1 MVVGQPGRSSDNLM
15 IYISIDND
23 HQGELA
29 LSLIRKY
36 EFASEDIT
44 FISHISKRNVTIP
57 ASDFKIKTIAGHPLS
72 SGSGYKN
79 PMSYV
84 RAISHHRLL
93 DRILKFNNDD
103 ILIIITEY
111 QINNALLAKKMKHT
125 GGKVYLFDEGIGFYF
140 NNSPFHLS
148 HTSFID
154 HIFLFAY
161 NLAFKS
167 LNIPAYAKKGF
178 EGKMYV
184 RIRDKYIDFICSRM
198 RLPIDR
204 TAPVIGY
211 RNFLTSELA
220 DLPKKNNEAIFF
232 ANNLESFGL
241 EKEELI
247 ISQKAL
253 IKMAKTFSKVYLKIH
268 PSDWVARNKV
278 YHFYI
283 QIIVEHKNIE
293 LIDNSI
299 SGNDAIRKI
308 RPKIVVGAMGAVMFD
323 AFFFHCQPIFLF
335 HLLPSV
341 KSFGVCEFTLKNLG
355 YHYIETIEQ
364 ITPNYFSNVEIST
377 LIFDDAKIWP
387 INSQKILSTNS

>member
-1 MVVGQPGRSSDNLM
+1 M

-36 EFASEDIT
+36 EFSIQDVT
-44 FISHISKRNVTIP
+44 FISHISKRNITIP
-57 ASDFKIKTIAGHPLS
+57 ASNFKIKTIAGHPLS
-72 SGSGYKN
+72 GGSGYKN

-93 DRILKFNNDD
+93 ERMFKFNNDD

-111 QINNALLAKKMKHT
+111 QINNALLARKMKHA

-140 NNSPFHLS
+140 NNSSFHLS
-148 HTSFID
+148 QTSYVD
-154 HIFLFAY
+154 RIFLIAY

-167 LNIPAYAKKGF
+167 LNIPANAKKGF
-178 EGKMYV
+178 EGKMHV

-198 RLPIDR
+198 HLPIDR

-211 RNFLTSELA
+211 RNFLASELA
-220 DLPKKNNEAIFF
+220 DLPKKNDEAIFF
-232 ANNLESFGL
+232 ANNLDSFGV
-241 EKEELI
+241 KNEELI
-247 ISQKAL
+247 VSKKAL
-253 IKMAKTFSKVYLKIH
+253 NQMAQNFNKIYLKIH
-268 PSDWVARNKV
+268 PADWVAGNEV
-278 YHFYI
+278 YQFYI
-283 QIIVEHKNIE
+283 KIIAEHKNIE
-293 LIDNSI
+293 LIDNTI

-308 RPKIVVGAMGAVMFD
+308 RPQIVVGTMGAVMFD
-323 AFFFHCQPIFLF
+323 AFFFYCQPIFLF

-355 YHYIETIEQ
+355 YRYIDKVEQ
-364 ITPNYFSNVEIST
+364 ITPSYYSNVEISN
-377 LIFDDAKIWP
+377 LIFDDIKIWP
-387 INSQKILSTNS
+387 SNSKEILITNSERI